1 MSINLSKI
9 TSLLSIGTATFLMSS
24 GAHAINF
31 KVEDTEVDIYGYVK
45 LDVIYDVDA
54 DLGNA
59 ITRNKIRLDKTS
71 GASGHTT
78 MSAYE
83 SRLGFTTK
91 TLVGDHL
98 LKTNI
103 EGDFYGS
110 GGGNFRLRHAY
121 GEWNGI
127 LAGQTWSNFGNTI
140 SLFPTVDFNGPLGQ
154 GGGRQ
159 SQIRYTT
166 GNFSYS
172 LEDPKEGGKVSA
184 KTNAND
190 TAKFQLP
197 DMTARYQNNIGP
209 VKFAAAGL
217 ARFLKYDAK
226 GVNLAPND
234 ENWGKDSAVGWG
246 LMLEAQ
252 TNLTEKIT
260 LRGSVTHGD
269 GIGGYLY
276 LSPAAPGYVGND
288 GKIETVKAT
297 GGGVSLSVA
306 TGPGSFNIGYGLT
319 NTDLSGAVKKG
330 GVTNTANSS
339 PDERYASTF
348 INYIWSPINKITYG
362 LEAGHH
368 TLKKANGDKGDA
380 IRLQGM
386 VKYSF

>member
-127 LAGQTWSNFGNTI
+127 LAGQTWSNFGN
-140 SLFPTVDFNGPLGQ
+140 
-154 GGGRQ
+154 
-159 SQIRYTT
+159 
-166 GNFSYS
+166 
-172 LEDPKEGGKVSA
+172 
-184 KTNAND
+184 
-190 TAKFQLP
+190 
-197 DMTARYQNNIGP
+197 
-209 VKFAAAGL
+209 
-217 ARFLKYDAK
+217 
-226 GVNLAPND
+226 
-234 ENWGKDSAVGWG
+234 
-246 LMLEAQ
+246 
-252 TNLTEKIT
+252 
-260 LRGSVTHGD
+260 
-269 GIGGYLY
+269 
-276 LSPAAPGYVGND
+276 
-288 GKIETVKAT
+288 
-297 GGGVSLSVA
+297 
-306 TGPGSFNIGYGLT
+306 
-319 NTDLSGAVKKG
+319 
-330 GVTNTANSS
+330 
-339 PDERYASTF
+339 
-348 INYIWSPINKITYG
+348 
-362 LEAGHH
+362 
-368 TLKKANGDKGDA
+368 
-380 IRLQGM
+380 
-386 VKYSF
+386 